1 MQTLSLA
8 PDAADK
14 ASWDSHPGLS
24 ACISERSLGRA
35 PHEEGG
41 GRGGDSW
48 GWAGGGL
55 GEGILAH
62 SRIGALWGGGSPEA
76 GAEYPPRC
84 PAAGNRNSN
93 EPCLW
98 RRGKDPARKAI
109 EELLKEA
116 KRGKTRAETMG
127 PMGWMKCPLAGT
139 NKRFLLNTLKN
150 TLPSQKEQD
159 QEQKGDKKEAEP
171 SQNRKE
177 ENSKKHRTHPYKH
190 NFQSRRRV
198 SYSPPRKR
206 NPQEKYEKQ
215 SNKR

>member
-127 PMGWMKCPLAGT
+127 PMGWACFFGEEEHSHL
-139 NKRFLLNTLKN
+139 FLKGPGLNQ
-150 TLPSQKEQD
+150 SQKQ
-159 QEQKGDKKEAEP
+159 P
-171 SQNRKE
+171 LTS
-177 ENSKKHRTHPYKH
+177 STLC
-190 NFQSRRRV
+190 V
-198 SYSPPRKR
+198 
-206 NPQEKYEKQ
+206 
-215 SNKR
+215 